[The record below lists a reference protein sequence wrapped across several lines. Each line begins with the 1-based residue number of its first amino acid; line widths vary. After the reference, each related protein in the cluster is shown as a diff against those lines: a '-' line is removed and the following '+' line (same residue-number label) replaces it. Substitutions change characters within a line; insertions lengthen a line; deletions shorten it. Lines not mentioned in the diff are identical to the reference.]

1 MTQGV
6 EAVIVDHLFLFHKGL
21 VLIVATLVERLHL
34 RAAAHSLP
42 PDETKV
48 EVTSL

>member
-6 EAVIVDHLFLFHKGL
+6 EAVVIDCLILYLKGL
-21 VLIVATLVERLHL
+21 VLIVATLVDRLRH
-34 RAAAHSLP
+34 RVAAHALP
-42 PDETKV
+42 ADETKV

>member
-1 MTQGV
+1 MMLGV
-6 EAVIVDHLFLFHKGL
+6 KAVIGDCLILYLKGL
-21 VLIVATLVERLHL
+21 VLIVATLVERLH
-34 RAAAHSLP
+34 RKAAARSLP

>member
-6 EAVIVDHLFLFHKGL
+6 KAVIGDCLILYHKGL
-21 VLIVATLVERLHL
+21 MLIVATLVERL
-34 RAAAHSLP
+34 RCTAAAHLLP
-42 PDETKV
+42 ADETKV